1 METRVPTPYR
11 KSIRRRGLGALSV
24 SGADARQNRGCRT
37 KITGALPGQANWV
50 THSKAG
56 RVRTAPP
63 NKRDYLPTPFGVGWR
78 LLIVSDRGA
87 FLRSHRVSGVELP
100 VALFD
105 AARPLVPGNGGTD
118 MVRASAFACCGDFR
132 LRSAGCK

>member
-1 METRVPTPYR
+1 M
-11 KSIRRRGLGALSV
+11 
-24 SGADARQNRGCRT
+24 
-37 KITGALPGQANWV
+37 

-78 LLIVSDRGA
+78 LLIVLDRGA
-87 FLRSHRVSGVELP
+87 LLRSLRVRGIELP

-105 AARPLVPGNGGTD
+105 AANPLMPGNGDTD
-118 MVRASAFACCGDFR
+118 MVRASALASSGDFR
-132 LRSAGCK
+132 LRSAGCQSKNPIAKVR